1 MASVTSRSPNGSSPY
16 DFDSAAETD
25 ESWQYI
31 DYNAANST
39 PSSIGFLSDPA
50 SGSLSSFAVIGNVPG
65 NTPSPS
71 AASPLLLGE
80 MDQSAFF
87 PSNASFHAQSDQG
100 SSDIFSTAV
109 TAATTNAGFAA
120 ASGFMTPQQYLFPQ
134 QDPVQ
139 FSPQELNGMLVTQTT
154 GSRLSQ
160 GADDQ
165 ADIAPLMNAFQA
177 ELFPSTSEG
186 QPQAPQVDLNI
197 PQPFQADANVP
208 PWNPTNPRG
217 TDGNMFIMDEFGS
230 SSPQSMHSQS
240 TSPGSRASSGGS
252 RSPSTQI
259 RRVKVGK
266 VEKKKAEQTGK
277 FVIMTPTTISAH
289 AGRPNPFECFEAM
302 RTSQRGRKGP
312 LANATKENALQVRR
326 LGACF
331 CCHSRKVK
339 CDKERPCKSCKKLMV
354 TVPQVICWQFG
365 DFVPIL
371 FPDFIRGH
379 FRKEEMSKFITENIE
394 GFTVNGVVQNCSVEL
409 FSGPLF
415 STVLAVDAKFFTP
428 ATCDVV
434 QHWHMSVGSHQ
445 MNLQSNGSAAIG
457 IEFETSAQRDS
468 LKKKTRK
475 YIQDT
480 VAEPAFAIQVTD
492 SLYSSQLP
500 RKILG
505 IVKQFAEETESPMVK
520 RALSIYCMHYV
531 MTRHLCLT
539 AQTIDSLGATGLV
552 PQNVHR
558 LTPRVLARQIKS
570 IIDEMMMREMG
581 HLFELFSKSLKPKS
595 RREWAPCLAAF
606 LTLCL
611 FMEAVEMAA
620 DIFVVSQNEIGMR
633 NGSRPEYDRSVALN
647 TCKEVENMP
656 FKQFAYQFHQVY
668 QTHSKEANAKSFNPL
683 MDPSFAEQG
692 ELDAPAAN
700 MAAQL
705 TELFYGEDWLELQCL
720 SEDNILPN
728 RGEQHPYPRDP
739 QPMYNGRLVA
749 RFLMSFRDDKVIW
762 GDSA

>member
-31 DYNAANST
+31 DYNAAGST

-50 SGSLSSFAVIGNVPG
+50 SGSLSSFAIIGNVSG

-80 MDQSAFF
+80 MDHSAFF
-87 PSNASFHAQSDQG
+87 PSNASFPTQSDPV
-100 SSDIFSTAV
+100 SSDMFSTAA
-109 TAATTNAGFAA
+109 TAATTDDGFA
-120 ASGFMTPQQYLFPQ
+120 SVPGFMTPQQYLFPQ
-134 QDPVQ
+134 QDPAQ
-139 FSPQELNGMLVTQTT
+139 FSPQELNGMLVTRTV
-154 GSRLSQ
+154 SRSSQ

-165 ADIAPLMNAFQA
+165 ADMAPLMNAFQA
-177 ELFPSTSEG
+177 DLFPTTSEG
-186 QPQAPQVDLNI
+186 QPQVPQVDLNI

-217 TDGNMFIMDEFGS
+217 TDANMFIMDDFGS
-230 SSPQSMHSQS
+230 SSPQSIQSHSTS
-240 TSPGSRASSGGS
+240 SPGSRPSSGGS
-252 RSPSTQI
+252 RSPPTQI

-266 VEKKKAEQTGK
+266 VEKKKVEQSGK
-277 FVIMTPTTISAH
+277 FVIMTPTSISAH

-354 TVPQVICWQFG
+354 TVPQVVCWQFG

-379 FRKEEMSKFITENIE
+379 FRKEEMSKFMSENIE
-394 GFTVNGVVQNCSVEL
+394 GFVVNGVEQPCSVEL
-409 FSGPLF
+409 FSGPMF

-434 QHWHMSVGSHQ
+434 QHWHMNVGLGRAD
-445 MNLQSNGSAAIG
+445 LQSNGSAAIG

-468 LKKKTRK
+468 LKKRTRK

-480 VAEPAFAIQVTD
+480 IAEPAFAMQVTD
-492 SLYSSQLP
+492 SICHTLLP
-500 RKILG
+500 RKVLE
-505 IVKQFAEETESPMVK
+505 IVKDFAEETESLMVK
-520 RALSIYCMHYV
+520 RALSIHCMHYI

-539 AQTIDSLGATGLV
+539 GQTIDSLGATGLV
-552 PQNVHR
+552 PQNVNR
-558 LTPRVLARQIKS
+558 LTSRVLARQIKS
-570 IIDEMMMREMG
+570 IIDEMMMREMVQ
-581 HLFELFSKSLKPKS
+581 LFELFSKSLKPKS

-611 FMEAVEMAA
+611 FMETVELAA
-620 DIFVVSQNEIGMR
+620 DIFVVSQNEIGIR

-656 FKQFAYQFHQVY
+656 FKQFAWQFHQVY
-668 QTHSKEANAKSFNPL
+668 QTHIKEPNAKSFNPL
-683 MDPSFAEQG
+683 VDTAEQG
-692 ELDAPAAN
+692 ELDAPAAKL
-700 MAAQL
+700 AARL
-705 TELFYGEDWLELQCL
+705 RELLFGEDWLDVQTL
-720 SEDNILPN
+720 SENDILQDKA
-728 RGEQHPYPRDP
+728 QHPYPSNP
-739 QPMYNGRLVA
+739 HYLYTGRLVA
-749 RFLMSFRDDKVIW
+749 RFLRSFHDDKWIW
-762 GDSA
+762 GEWA